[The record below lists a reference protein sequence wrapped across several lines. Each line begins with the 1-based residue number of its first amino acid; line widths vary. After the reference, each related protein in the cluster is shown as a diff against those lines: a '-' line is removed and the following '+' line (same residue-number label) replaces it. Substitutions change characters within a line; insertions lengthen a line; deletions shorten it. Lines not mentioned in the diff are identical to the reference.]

1 MRTVRTAQ
9 VVSAFIAAL
18 ALVACEKQSPPAEAP
33 KLPSPPAAP
42 AAPTAPPQTETP
54 LAAGGP
60 WMSKAQAGKDLWA
73 TLKTSKGVIVVKLF
87 SKDAPNTVASFV
99 GLATGEKE
107 WVDPR
112 DNQRKKTPLYDG
124 TEFHRVIPHF
134 MIQGGDPSGTGRG
147 QPGFSFPDEFQ
158 SGRKFD
164 KKGLLAMANRGPDT
178 NGSQFFIT
186 TSTPGHLNGKHTI
199 FGEVVSGQDIVRRVA
214 NEIPKGAGDRPK
226 TDVRINK
233 LTIST
238 QP

>member
-1 MRTVRTAQ
+1 MRFARTAE
-9 VVSAFIAAL
+9 AFLFAAL
-18 ALVACEKQSPPAEAP
+18 ALVACEKQSPPA
-33 KLPSPPAAP
+33 PPAPPAKP
-42 AAPTAPPQTETP
+42 AAPTPPPPPVQSDRP
-54 LAAGGP
+54 LAAAAP

-73 TLKTSKGVIVVKLF
+73 TLKTSKGDIVVKLF
-87 SKDAPNTVASFV
+87 SKDAPNTVANFV

-124 TEFHRVIPHF
+124 TEFHRVIPNF
-134 MIQGGDPSGTGRG
+134 MIQGGDPTGTGRG
-147 QPGFSFPDEFQ
+147 QPGFTFPDEFG

-199 FGEVVSGQDIVRRVA
+199 FGEVVSGFD
-214 NEIPKGAGDRPK
+214 NIPKIARMQNEVVFIK
-226 TDVRINK
+226 KI
-233 LTIST
+233 TISEK
-238 QP
+238 PPAK